1 MYSAQPKKMDYFRA
15 ISVLYPK
22 LEDCIMVLLP
32 NLLNSGFRFCNILE
46 LNHTNHVIP
55 TLFCKK
61 KIPFH
66 FLLKW
71 DLRFIRLLPFQSAA
85 VFDFLVNLRKFRV
98 LLSNDLL
105 RSATILRLVCNEN
118 CSSRPSR
125 SNKLPHF

>member
-61 KIPFH
+61 NPISF
-66 FLLKW
+66 
-71 DLRFIRLLPFQSAA
+71 FIEMGFA
-85 VFDFLVNLRKFRV
+85 
-98 LLSNDLL
+98 
-105 RSATILRLVCNEN
+105 IY
-118 CSSRPSR
+118 
-125 SNKLPHF
+125 